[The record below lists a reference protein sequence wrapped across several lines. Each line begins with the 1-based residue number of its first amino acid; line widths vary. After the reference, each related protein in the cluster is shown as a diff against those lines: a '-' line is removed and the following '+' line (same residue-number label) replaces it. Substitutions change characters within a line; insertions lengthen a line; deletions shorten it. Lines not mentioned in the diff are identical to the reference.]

1 MHTRYFFVAALLQ
14 APGISS
20 SGRMKRLFLA
30 AAIAAAGCSTSDPGS
45 GPSHRAE
52 DFDRF
57 AAGFVVSHF
66 AARPLEAVALGMHE
80 HDGRFVVPEKAAIQ
94 QEITRLKHAAMA
106 LDAVRPATLTADQ
119 RRELAV
125 LQSAVANAR
134 WNIATVQAPW
144 RNPMYYAGA
153 LDVSVYLK
161 RDFAPL
167 RDRVRMIASVLDH
180 APALFAAARAN
191 LDTRLARPLIETA
204 IDIAEGTAS
213 FIANDVAAEAAKSGD
228 VAAGGAFTRSAERA
242 VAELRSYAK
251 WLREERLPQAHDSFA
266 IGRPGFA
273 EMLRTELIDITPEA
287 VLETGMRELQAEQA
301 RFTAAAR
308 EIDPSKPAGEVFKD
322 IQRDHPTEQS
332 LLPDTRRNLEA
343 IRDFVVKRGLVTI
356 PSEVRARVE
365 NTLPPFRST
374 TFASMDTP
382 GPFERRATEAYYYVT
397 PPEPGWPQAQK
408 DEWLTAYNYYTTDVV
423 SIHEAYPGHYVQFLA
438 LNASPVGPVGKVFV
452 SYAFAEGW
460 AHYCEQLL
468 MEAGFGQ
475 PENPATA
482 TVDERIRGAKY
493 RLAQSSE
500 ALLRLCRLCCAV
512 KLHCQGMTVDEATR
526 FFVEN
531 AHYEERPARSEA
543 IRGTFDPGYCF
554 YTLGKLQLLKLRDD
568 VAAQDGNS
576 FDLKRFHD
584 SVLSHGA
591 PPIRLLRDALLKN
604 PAIRGDVL

>member
-1 MHTRYFFVAALLQ
+1 
-14 APGISS
+14 
-20 SGRMKRLFLA
+20 MKRLFLA
-30 AAIAAAGCSTSDPGS
+30 ATILAAGCSTIAEKDVVATAKRS
-45 GPSHRAE
+45 E

-57 AAGFVVSHF
+57 ATGYIASHY
-66 AARPLEAVALGMHE
+66 AARPLEAVALGLHE
-80 HDGRFVVPEKAAIQ
+80 HDGRFVVPDKAAFEA
-94 QEITRLKHAAMA
+94 EIARLKHATLA
-106 LDAVRPATLTADQ
+106 LDAVRPETLTAEQ
-119 RRELAV
+119 KRELV
-125 LQSAVANAR
+125 ILQTATANVR
-134 WNIATVQAPW
+134 WNIATVQTPW
-144 RNPMYYAGA
+144 KNPMFYAGA
-153 LDVSVYLK
+153 MDVSVYLK

-167 RDRVRMIASVLDH
+167 RDRVRMITAILDR
-180 APALFAAARAN
+180 APELFAAARAN
-191 LDTRLARPLIETA
+191 LDPILAKPLVETA
-204 IDIAEGTAS
+204 IDIADGTAS
-213 FIANDVAAEAAKSGD
+213 FIANDVSAEAAKAGD
-228 VAAGGAFTRSAERA
+228 IAVAGAFTKSAARA
-242 VAELRSYAK
+242 VAELRAYAT
-251 WLREERLPQAHDSFA
+251 WLREQRLPDADGRFA
-266 IGRPGFA
+266 IGRTGFG
-273 EMLRTELIDITPEA
+273 ELLRTELIDLPPEA
-287 VLETGMRELQAEQA
+287 VLQIGMRELQAEQA
-301 RFTAAAR
+301 RFAAAAH
-308 EIDPSKPAGEVFKD
+308 EIDPSKPAGEVFKE

-397 PPEPGWPQAQK
+397 PPESNWPQAQK

-438 LNASPVGPVGKVFV
+438 LNASSVGPVGKVFV

-468 MEAGFGQ
+468 IEAGFGL
-475 PENPATA
+475 PENPRLATPEEQ
-482 TVDERIRGAKY
+482 VRGAKY

-512 KLHCQGMTVDEATR
+512 KLHCQGMTVDDATR

-554 YTLGKLQLLKLRDD
+554 YTLGKLQLLKLRADF
-568 VAAQDGNS
+568 AAQEGNA

-591 PPIRLLRDALLKN
+591 PPIRLLREALLKN
-604 PAIRGDVL
+604 PATWGEVL